1 MFEPHLEN
9 GMEWSWKADGG
20 RELDGRG
27 DQEGSGE
34 LGVRCREGQG
44 YGQMAMRMNG
54 NLYMTWGGGVGDISR
69 KRQRPVIGL
78 PKNQWV
84 CTYL

>member
-34 LGVRCREGQG
+34 LAASKTFSCKQEDFNYLQ
-44 YGQMAMRMNG
+44 
-54 NLYMTWGGGVGDISR
+54 NLSE
-69 KRQRPVIGL
+69 KPA
-78 PKNQWV
+78 
-84 CTYL
+84 